1 MKKYDIIAFDL
12 DGTLT
17 NPERGL
23 VAGFRYAFDK
33 LGVKYESAESLKRFI
48 GPPLFDE
55 WKKCFGFSDDECNE
69 ALRIFREFYDVYGWR
84 ENDIYP
90 GVPEM
95 LSELKASGKKLV
107 VATSKPEKVAN
118 KVLRLFD
125 IAKYFD
131 FISTATIDKRR
142 DKKCEVL
149 EYALESVG
157 SPEKDKCILVGDRIF
172 DAVGAKLIGIDSLGV
187 LYGHGSRSE
196 IESAGFNY
204 LAESVSDILTIL
216 K

>member
-1 MKKYDIIAFDL
+1 MKKYDVIAFDL

-23 VAGFRYAFDK
+23 VAGFMYAFDK
-33 LGVKYESAESLKRFI
+33 LGIKYANRESLKRFI

-55 WKKCFGFSDDECNE
+55 WKKCFGLSDEECNE
-69 ALRIFREFYDVYGWR
+69 ALRTFREFYDVYGWR

-90 GVPEM
+90 GVAEM
-95 LSELKASGKKLV
+95 LQKLRASGKKLV

-118 KVLRLFD
+118 KVLKLFD

-131 FISTATIDKRR
+131 FISTATIDKKR

-149 EYALESVG
+149 EYALENIG
-157 SPEKDKCILVGDRIF
+157 SPEKSSCILVGDRVF
-172 DAVGAKLIGIDSLGV
+172 DSEGAKLVGIDSLGV
-187 LYGHGSRSE
+187 LYGHGTREE
-196 IESAGFNY
+196 ILNAGFTA
-204 LAESVSDILTIL
+204 LADSTDEILRL
-216 K
+216 LL